1 MILKIITRDSEVET
15 EDTGTFADGM
25 FEHIRPEKLRR
36 DGRYRSSHERDYGVG
51 RKVTEL
57 PVGFA

>member
-25 FEHIRPEKLRR
+25 FEHIRPENPRR
-36 DGRYRSSHERDYGVG
+36 DGRHRSSHERDYGAG

>member
-36 DGRYRSSHERDYGVG
+36 DGPHRSSHERDYGAA
-51 RKVTEL
+51 RKAAEP
-57 PVGFA
+57 PVGYA